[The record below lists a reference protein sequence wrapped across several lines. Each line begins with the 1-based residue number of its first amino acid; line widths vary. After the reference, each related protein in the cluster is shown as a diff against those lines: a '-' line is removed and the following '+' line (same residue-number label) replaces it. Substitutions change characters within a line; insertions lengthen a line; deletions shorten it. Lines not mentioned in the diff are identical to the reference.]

1 MERGRMGGGFDQNI
15 VYACMKFSNK
25 KKSKNCVSS
34 IVNYL
39 NQKYVRNKGH
49 IIKKKKSLGRTVP
62 LGPNGPPE
70 TRKVSGQLGKGT
82 NWPCP
87 GEVQC
92 SGG

>member
-1 MERGRMGGGFDQNI
+1 MKMTGKAGWDGGKRRMGGEFDQNI

-49 IIKKKKSLGRTVP
+49 IIKKKRV
-62 LGPNGPPE
+62 
-70 TRKVSGQLGKGT
+70 
-82 NWPCP
+82 
-87 GEVQC
+87 
-92 SGG
+92 